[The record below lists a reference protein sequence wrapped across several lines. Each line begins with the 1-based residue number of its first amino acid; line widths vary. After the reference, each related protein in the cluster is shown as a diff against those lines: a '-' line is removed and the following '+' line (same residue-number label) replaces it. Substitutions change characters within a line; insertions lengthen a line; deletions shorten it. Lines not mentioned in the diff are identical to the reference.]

1 MIFVRDLLAAGA
13 QLAGPPGA
21 TAFADWC
28 YDSRLMTPGSC
39 FVALR
44 TPRADGHDFIAAAIA
59 AGATGVLCRWA
70 PASAGV
76 TVLRT
81 DDPQAVLQRWASA
94 RLATVA
100 PQVIGV
106 TGSVGKTTT
115 RRSIA
120 ALLATAQPTFQS
132 RRSFNSLLGLPVALA
147 RLRGEH
153 RFAVLEYGS
162 DHPGEIEALAVLF
175 PPQIAVV
182 TSVGA
187 VHLHRFGTLAQ
198 VANEFAALL
207 AALPTNGIVIMNGDD
222 QHGLLDQR
230 LAPHL
235 LRYGLGP
242 NCDVRADAISYGLEG
257 TRFQLHWQ
265 GVVESASIPLLGL
278 PAVYA
283 ALAAVATGLVCGVP
297 LASCVA
303 ALATIEPMAGRLR
316 PLRLPSGAM
325 LLDDTFNASPPSVE
339 AALTTLAALP
349 ARRRIAVLGPC
360 TDVTL
365 DEATVV
371 ASAIGQRAA
380 RYCDALILKGDWG
393 VTAARAARTVRND
406 LPITIVDTTDAALRA
421 MPVTRTG
428 DLVLVSGSAEAR
440 MERFVARVLMA
451 NPPDAPGGTP
461 LTGYQTTPRLDHLLV
476 RQEPAWRSVRIGA
489 PDRATW
495 LRVDLDAIA
504 TNIRWLQQL
513 RGVPL
518 MVVLKGDGYGHGAVR
533 VARAALGAGASA
545 VAVATLGEGRTLRE
559 QGMLAPILVLGY
571 TPPWQAEAIVGL
583 GLDCTLFDDDTA
595 RALSAAASSE
605 RRVRVHIKVDTGM
618 ARLGLAPDETG
629 PFLSRLRQL
638 PGLEVVGI
646 YTHFASADA
655 EDLAQTTTQI
665 ERFRRLL
672 DELAAAGLRP
682 PLAHAANSAAT
693 LRLPTACFDMIR
705 PGIACYGLAP
715 APTVSLPPGLR
726 PALSFHSEIAQI
738 RDHPEG
744 TPISYGG
751 NYITRRNSRIATIPV
766 GYADGLRRSPAWR
779 EVLVRGQR
787 APLVGRICMDYAMLD
802 VTDLAEVRRGDPVV
816 LIGQQ
821 GDDVITADDVAIWLN
836 TINYEVVTGILPR
849 VPREVGE

>member
-1 MIFVRDLLAAGA
+1 
-13 QLAGPPGA
+13 
-21 TAFADWC
+21 
-28 YDSRLMTPGSC
+28 
-39 FVALR
+39 
-44 TPRADGHDFIAAAIA
+44 
-59 AGATGVLCRWA
+59 
-70 PASAGV
+70 
-76 TVLRT
+76 
-81 DDPQAVLQRWASA
+81 
-94 RLATVA
+94 
-100 PQVIGV
+100 
-106 TGSVGKTTT
+106 
-115 RRSIA
+115 
-120 ALLATAQPTFQS
+120 

-147 RLRGEH
+147 RLRDEH

-162 DHPGEIEALAVLF
+162 DHPGEIAALAALF

-187 VHLHRFGTLAQ
+187 VHLHRFGTLNQ
-198 VANEFAALL
+198 VATEFATLL
-207 AALPTNGIVIMNGDD
+207 AALPPNGIAIMNGDD
-222 QHGLLDQR
+222 QHGLLEQR
-230 LAPHL
+230 AAPQL

-242 NCDVRADAISYGLEG
+242 NCDVRADAISYSLEG
-257 TRFQLHWQ
+257 SRFQVHWQ
-265 GVVESASIPLLGL
+265 GAIENASLPLIGL

-283 ALAAVATGLVCGVP
+283 ALAAVATGLVCGLP

-303 ALATIEPMAGRLR
+303 ALRTIEPMAGRLR
-316 PLRLPSGAM
+316 PLPLPSGAV
-325 LLDDTFNASPPSVE
+325 LVDDTFNASPPSVE
-339 AALTTLAALP
+339 AALKTLAALP

-360 TDVTL
+360 TELRT
-365 DEATVV
+365 DEATV
-371 ASAIGQRAA
+371 AARAIGQLAA
-380 RYCDALILKGDWG
+380 HCSDALILKGDWG
-393 VTAARAARTVRND
+393 VSVARAARNVRLD

-428 DLVLVSGSAEAR
+428 DLVLVSGSTEAR

-451 NPPDAPGGTP
+451 HPLAVPSATP
-461 LTGYQTTPRLDHLLV
+461 ITGYQATPRLDHLLV
-476 RQEPAWRSVRIGA
+476 RQETAWRSVRIGA
-489 PDRATW
+489 PDRPTW

-559 QGMLAPILVLGY
+559 QGILAPILVLGY

-583 GLDCTLFDDDTA
+583 GLDCTLFDEDTA
-595 RALSAAASSE
+595 QALSAAASSG

-618 ARLGLAPDETG
+618 ARLGLAPNEVG

-655 EDLAQTTTQI
+655 DDLAQTTTQI

-672 DELAAAGLRP
+672 DELATAGLRP

-715 APTVSLPPGLR
+715 APTVPLPSALR
-726 PALSFHSEIAQI
+726 PTLSFHSEIAQI

-751 NYITRRNSRIATIPV
+751 NYITRRHSRIATIPV

-816 LIGQQ
+816 LIGSQ
-821 GDDVITADDVAIWLN
+821 GNDAITADEVAIWLN
-836 TINYEVVTGILPR
+836 TITYDVVTGILPR

>member
-13 QLAGPPGA
+13 RLAGPPRA

-28 YDSRLMTPGSC
+28 YDSRLMTPGAC

-76 TVLRT
+76 TVLLA
-81 DDPQAVLQRWASA
+81 DEPQAVLQRWAAA
-94 RLATVA
+94 RLTATA

-115 RRSIA
+115 RRAIA
-120 ALLATAQPTFQS
+120 AVLATAQPTFQS

-147 RLRGEH
+147 RLRDEH
-153 RFAVLEYGS
+153 RYAVLEYGS
-162 DHPGEIEALAVLF
+162 DHPGEIEALATLF

-198 VANEFAALL
+198 VATEFATLL
-207 AALPTNGIVIMNGDD
+207 AALPPNGIAIMNGDD
-222 QHGLLDQR
+222 QHGLLEQPPTR
-230 LAPHL
+230 HL
-235 LRYGLGP
+235 LRYGLGRD
-242 NCDVRADAISYGLEG
+242 CDVRADAITYSLED

-265 GVVESASIPLLGL
+265 GVVETVSIPLIGL

-283 ALAAVATGLVCGVP
+283 ALAAVATGLVCGLP

-303 ALATIEPMAGRLR
+303 ALSTIEPVAGRLR
-316 PLRLPSGAM
+316 PLRLPSGAV
-325 LLDDTFNASPPSVE
+325 LLDDTFNASPPSVD

-349 ARRRIAVLGPC
+349 GRRRIAVLGPF
-360 TDVTL
+360 TELKT
-365 DEATVV
+365 DEATV
-371 ASAIGQRAA
+371 AAREIGQLAA
-380 RYCDALILKGDWG
+380 HCSDALILKGDWS

-428 DLVLVSGSAEAR
+428 DLVLVSGSAGAR

-451 NPPDAPGGTP
+451 QPLAVPSATP
-461 LTGYQTTPRLDHLLV
+461 ITGYQATPRLDHLLV
-476 RQEPAWRSVRIGA
+476 RQEMAWRSVRIGA
-489 PDRATW
+489 PDRPTW

-504 TNIRWLQQL
+504 TNIRWLQEL

-559 QGMLAPILVLGY
+559 QGILAPILVLGY

-595 RALSAAASSE
+595 EALSAAASSD
-605 RRVRVHIKVDTGM
+605 RRIRVHIKVDTGM
-618 ARLGLAPDETG
+618 ARLGLAPDEVG
-629 PFLSRLRQL
+629 PFLSRLRHL

-655 EDLAQTTTQI
+655 EDLAQTTSQI

-672 DELAAAGLRP
+672 DELATAGLRP
-682 PLAHAANSAAT
+682 ALAHAANSAAT

-715 APTVSLPPGLR
+715 APTVPLPATLR

-738 RDHPEG
+738 REHPAG

-751 NYITRRNSRIATIPV
+751 SYITRRNSRIATIPV

-821 GDDVITADDVAIWLN
+821 GDEVITADDVASWLN